1 MARRNQHSREELQG
15 LAIQAV
21 RDLVTEHGLEKL
33 SVRKVADRI
42 GYTAGML
49 YHVFANLDDLI
60 LQANADTLSQL
71 LDAMTDSPAPSPRDQ
86 LQHMA
91 RVYVSMAR
99 NRTAL
104 WKMVFLHQMQNAATV
119 PDWYREKTAA
129 LFARVEAEMA
139 RLAAHQ
145 TGEQVHLAART
156 LWGSVHGIAV
166 LAADDKLVVAGDV
179 DEQAMIDSLLCH
191 YLNSWEGNS

>member
-21 RDLVTEHGLEKL
+21 RDLVSENGLEKL

-49 YHVFANLDDLI
+49 YHVFSNLDDLI

-71 LDAMTDSPAPSPRDQ
+71 LEAMTDTADRSAREQ
-86 LQHMA
+86 LHHMA
-91 RVYVSMAR
+91 AVYVAMAR
-99 NRTAL
+99 EQTPL
-104 WKMVFLHQMQNAATV
+104 WKMVFMHQMQNAAAV
-119 PDWYREKTAA
+119 PAWYLERTAA
-129 LFARVEAEMA
+129 LFAQVESTMA
-139 RLAAHQ
+139 QLAGKQ
-145 TGEQVHLAART
+145 TPEQIHLAART

-179 DEQAMIDSLLCH
+179 NEQAMIESLLQH
-191 YLNSWEGNS
+191 YLNSWAGK